1 MLNSVLQITALIS
14 FSSLQRAALV
24 EEELEAGR
32 QERQNQK
39 LPKATPVTLS
49 LAQTQQSAAW
59 QMTNSF
65 KHVRADIYIYAWAAI
80 WRAIAITA

>member
-49 LAQTQQSAAW
+49 LAQTQQSAA
-59 QMTNSF
+59 
-65 KHVRADIYIYAWAAI
+65 
-80 WRAIAITA
+80 